1 MATLRLDPSSA
12 FGRIARCVGG
22 PARIRTWNPRIW
34 SPMLCQLELLT
45 LFSMC
50 CRASRLSRP
59 RTHKLHL
66 SNFAGPTF
74 QHASWLGRNSAQE
87 ILPSLCTVCARHF
100 GQNFLIEN
108 LSVCVF
114 LFLVVV

>member
-1 MATLRLDPSSA
+1 MIDSVKPLL
-12 FGRIARCVGG
+12 FCG

-45 LFSMC
+45 LATVLRRRKARFCFSLFTVPGA
-50 CRASRLSRP
+50 RRDRLYS
-59 RTHKLHL
+59 
-66 SNFAGPTF
+66 
-74 QHASWLGRNSAQE
+74 QE